1 MGSEAAVGLQ
11 LATLERA
18 DLLVFSPF
26 LALCTLLVFFHLLS
40 GLLNVRF
47 HDLPI

>member
-26 LALCTLLVFFHLLS
+26 LALCTLLCFFPS
-40 GLLNVRF
+40 SVWSTKR
-47 HDLPI
+47 PAQVS